1 MAATQKQ
8 HKVNE
13 FEENV
18 KAFNG
23 IVKENALSSVEALFT
38 MIEESRKL
46 ANAQFDQL
54 HSIKNEHTEQIQNSV
69 EKFVKDFSVY
79 TYPKTNIDSILDI
92 QKSYAKLAK
101 DASDK
106 VLSSSLSVWRKS
118 TENAFSTLDGFY
130 KTIGF

>member
-1 MAATQKQ
+1 MATTQKQ
-8 HKVNE
+8 YDVKE
-13 FEENV
+13 FEENL

-23 IVKENALSSVEALFT
+23 IVKENVLSSVDVLFT

-54 HSIKNEHTEQIQNSV
+54 HSIKNEHTEQVQNSV

-92 QKSYAKLAK
+92 QKNYTKLAK

-106 VLSSSLSVWRKS
+106 VLNNSFSVWRKS
-118 TENAFSTLDGFY
+118 AEKAFSTLDGFY